1 MHGAFKVC
9 LQYHR
14 TQLKPGCACTS
25 HRTQRQKTN
34 LLLQRLVDTVLQ
46 VVMGQFNLPSGTL
59 GFVFSA
65 IAVVCCS
72 NLLESN
78 VEDTAAAR
86 GLDSANITASLPR
99 SSRSGY
105 IRSTAVS
112 VKGVSQLSLFDNDLR
127 FHGLDV
133 QSALET
139 ALDDVQSGGVTAPFI
154 SMRRITR
161 FALNAAVPEE
171 VDAPAHAFGGLTG
184 GHKREGYGRTM
195 IQVNSPA

>member
-1 MHGAFKVC
+1 
-9 LQYHR
+9 
-14 TQLKPGCACTS
+14 
-25 HRTQRQKTN
+25 
-34 LLLQRLVDTVLQ
+34 
-46 VVMGQFNLPSGTL
+46 MGQFNMPSGTL
-59 GFVFSA
+59 GFVFSS

-86 GLDSANITASLPR
+86 GRDSANITASLPR
-99 SSRSGY
+99 SRSRY
-105 IRSTAVS
+105 IRSTAAS
-112 VKGVSQLSLFDNDLR
+112 VKGVTQLSLFDTHLR

-133 QSALET
+133 QSALEM
-139 ALDDVQSGGVTAPFI
+139 ARDDVQSGGVTAPFI